1 MDTVKFN
8 AMLKDLGVREVT
20 GKLTKLKGYS
30 KLKLYAHK
38 VDKMWYIRE
47 FYTGRELGA
56 SNTEVNAK
64 KDAKNYLEQYT
75 QAQIELQ
82 IKSIEAINKEP

>member
-1 MDTVKFN
+1 MDTTKFN
-8 AMLKDLGVREVT
+8 AMVDSLGIREVE
-20 GKLTKLKGYS
+20 GKSIKLKGYS

-38 VDKMWYIRE
+38 IGKIWYIRE

-64 KDAKNYLEQYT
+64 KEAKNYLKDYSINQIQE
-75 QAQIELQ
+75 QIE
-82 IKSIEAINKEP
+82 SIEYINKD